1 MVSSLSFLIV
11 AGFVAVYAA
20 DAPQPQHASDPCAA
34 IAGQKWVAPKDLRA
48 CFTSV
53 KVDPVIK
60 ENV

>member
-1 MVSSLSFLIV
+1 MVFSLSFLIV
-11 AGFVAVYAA
+11 ASLAAVHAA
-20 DAPQPQHASDPCAA
+20 DAPQRASDPCAA

>member
-1 MVSSLSFLIV
+1 MVFSLSFLIV
-11 AGFVAVYAA
+11 ASFVAVHAA
-20 DAPQPQHASDPCAA
+20 DAPQPQRASDPCAT

>member
-1 MVSSLSFLIV
+1 MVFALSFLIV
-11 AGFVAVYAA
+11 ASLVAVHAA
-20 DAPQPQHASDPCAA
+20 DPPQPQRPSDPCAA
-34 IAGQKWVAPKDLRA
+34 IAGQKWVAPADLRA